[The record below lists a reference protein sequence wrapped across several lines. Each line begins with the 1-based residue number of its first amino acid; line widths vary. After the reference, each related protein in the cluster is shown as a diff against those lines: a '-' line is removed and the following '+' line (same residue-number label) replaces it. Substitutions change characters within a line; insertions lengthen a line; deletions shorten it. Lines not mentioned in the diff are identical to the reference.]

1 MLLKKLKG
9 RVAKAAG
16 TFMNVAQRMANV
28 RYQKQ
33 LEGKCKVSAK
43 NGKMLKRPLQKRR
56 GPLE

>member
-16 TFMNVAQRMANV
+16 TFINVAQRMANV
-28 RYQKQ
+28 RYQK

-43 NGKMLKRPLQKRR
+43 NGKMLKRPLQKLR